1 MDVIQ
6 LLLMII
12 LIIFG
17 LFLLYQVVL
26 KILGGSWQ
34 TEDIIVSLLILSISF
49 TFAIAL
55 NQIRYSVDYNYF
67 KRNIHS
73 LAKDFKEHVSLNN
86 E

>member
-55 NQIRYSVDYNYF
+55 NQIRYNVDYNYF